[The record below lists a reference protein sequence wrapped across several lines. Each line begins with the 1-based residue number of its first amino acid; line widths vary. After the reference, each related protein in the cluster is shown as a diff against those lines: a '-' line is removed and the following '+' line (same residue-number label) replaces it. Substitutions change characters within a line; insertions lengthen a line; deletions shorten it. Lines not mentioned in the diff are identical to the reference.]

1 MDDTDRAAEFR
12 TRARAIRDQGRRLK
26 ARAEAM
32 PPGRMRDMLAT
43 QADILAEGAN
53 KLEARALELTPP
65 VGTA

>member
-12 TRARAIRDQGRRLK
+12 TRARAIRDQVRRLK
-26 ARAEAM
+26 ARANAM
-32 PPGRMRDMLAT
+32 PPGQMRDMLAT
-43 QADILAEGAN
+43 QADILADGAR